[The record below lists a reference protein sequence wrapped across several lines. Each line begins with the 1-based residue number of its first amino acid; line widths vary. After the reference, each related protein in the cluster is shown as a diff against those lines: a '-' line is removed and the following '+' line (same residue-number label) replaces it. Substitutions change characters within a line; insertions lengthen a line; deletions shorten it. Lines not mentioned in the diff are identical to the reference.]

1 VLKRLRLPTSAQR
14 IRLLLGAWTAG
25 VFAFLYIPILLL
37 IVYSFNSSR
46 QAVVWKGFTLAAYA
60 HVWHDTQ
67 LLDASVNSL
76 IIASITTVASV
87 VLGTGGAWLLYRYRF
102 PGLRMINALVAIPL
116 IIPEVVM
123 GVSLLA
129 LFIVMRLPI
138 GYTTVIIAHVTFCFP
153 FVMVGVRARLD
164 GLDPSLE
171 EAAQDLGAT
180 PWGAFFRVIVPYLMP
195 AIVSGA
201 LLAFALSM
209 DEFIVTS
216 FTASPQ
222 AYTLPMRIYG
232 RAKRGLDPSLNAIS
246 TLFILF
252 TTVLV
257 VLAEGLRR
265 QRSQKIESV
274 L

>member
-1 VLKRLRLPTSAQR
+1 
-14 IRLLLGAWTAG
+14 
-25 VFAFLYIPILLL
+25 
-37 IVYSFNSSR
+37 
-46 QAVVWKGFTLAAYA
+46 
-60 HVWHDTQ
+60 
-67 LLDASVNSL
+67 
-76 IIASITTVASV
+76 
-87 VLGTGGAWLLYRYRF
+87 
-102 PGLRMINALVAIPL
+102 
-116 IIPEVVM
+116 
-123 GVSLLA
+123 
-129 LFIVMRLPI
+129 VMRLPI

>member
-1 VLKRLRLPTSAQR
+1 MTRKIQIFLRT
-14 IRLLLGAWTAG
+14 WTAL
-25 VFAFLYIPILLL
+25 VLAFFYIPILVLV
-37 IVYSFNSSR
+37 IYSFNAST
-46 QAVVWKGFTLAAYA
+46 QAVVWRGFTFAAYA
-60 HVWHDTQ
+60 KIWHDTQ
-67 LLDASVNSL
+67 LLDASINSL
-76 IIASITTVASV
+76 IIASITTVISV
-87 VLGTGGAWLLYRYRF
+87 ILGTGAAWLLYRYRF
-102 PGLRMINALVAIPL
+102 PWLRTINVLLAIPL

-129 LFIVMRLPI
+129 LFIVMHMQI

-164 GLDPSLE
+164 GLDPALE
-171 EAAQDLGAT
+171 EAAMDLGAT
-180 PWGAFFRVIVPYLMP
+180 PLEAFMRVIVPYLMP
-195 AIVSGA
+195 AIISGA

-216 FTASPQ
+216 FTASPD

-246 TLFILF
+246 SLFIVF
-252 TTVLV
+252 TTLLVL
-257 VLAEGLRR
+257 LAEGLRKR
-265 QRSQKIESV
+265 NKN

>member
-1 VLKRLRLPTSAQR
+1 MIPRRLRQR
-14 IRLLLGAWTAG
+14 SRISSLLAAWTVL

-37 IVYSFNSSR
+37 VIYSFNAST

-60 HVWHDTQ
+60 HIWHDTQ

-76 IIASITTVASV
+76 IIASITTAVSV
-87 VLGTGGAWLLYRYRF
+87 VLGTGAAWLLHRYRF
-102 PGLRMINALVAIPL
+102 PGLRTLNALLAIPL
-116 IIPEVVM
+116 IIPEVIM

-164 GLDPSLE
+164 GLDPALE

-195 AIVSGA
+195 AIISGA

-216 FTASPQ
+216 FTASPE

-257 VLAEGLRR
+257 LLAEGLRR
-265 QRSQKIESV
+265 QRRRPDESI